1 MDDIVGQSLFVTLLL
16 LSAFFVISEFAIVKM
31 PASRLDE
38 LIKEGNKRALLAKK
52 IKSESEGFVSLCQ
65 IGLALTAL
73 GLGWIGDSAI
83 QIFLTGL
90 ANTEIPASLSYGIA
104 TFLAFIT
111 ISFIYIVIGD
121 LAPRL
126 WSIEK
131 AENAILYIAKPL
143 SIIYKVMY
151 PFVWLLNHAARLVA
165 RVFGV
170 KDIAI
175 KGNALTE
182 EELRYIISESF
193 KSGEINQAEYK
204 FVNNI
209 FEFDERIAKEIMVP
223 RPEIVSLDINDTLAD
238 FLNIAR
244 RERFTRYPVTD
255 GDKDH
260 IVGLVNVK
268 EILTAVALSKKDP
281 SEISIRSFVRPIIR
295 AIDTIPI
302 GDLLVKMQKAQ
313 IHMAIL
319 MDEYGGTSGLVTVE
333 DIVEEIVGEI
343 RDEFDHDEVPT
354 IQHIGENHY
363 IFDSKVL
370 ISDVNELLSLDIE
383 EDVVDTLGGWL
394 LTQKFDA
401 RQGDTIIY
409 GPYEFTILEMIDY
422 HIESIE
428 VKRRS
433 EEPEEK
439 QQSILFKKTE
449 SFQDRTG
456 QAPIAN
462 H

>member
-1 MDDIVGQSLFVTLLL
+1 
-16 LSAFFVISEFAIVKM
+16 M

-223 RPEIVSLDINDTLAD
+223 RPEIVSLDLNDTLAD

-302 GDLLVKMQKAQ
+302 GDLLVKMQKA
-313 IHMAIL
+313 
-319 MDEYGGTSGLVTVE
+319 
-333 DIVEEIVGEI
+333 
-343 RDEFDHDEVPT
+343 
-354 IQHIGENHY
+354 
-363 IFDSKVL
+363 
-370 ISDVNELLSLDIE
+370 
-383 EDVVDTLGGWL
+383 
-394 LTQKFDA
+394 
-401 RQGDTIIY
+401 
-409 GPYEFTILEMIDY
+409 
-422 HIESIE
+422 
-428 VKRRS
+428 
-433 EEPEEK
+433 
-439 QQSILFKKTE
+439 
-449 SFQDRTG
+449 
-456 QAPIAN
+456 
-462 H
+462 

>member
-1 MDDIVGQSLFVTLLL
+1 MDDIVGQSLFITLIL
-16 LSAFFVISEFAIVKM
+16 LSAFFVISEFAIVKV
-31 PASRLDE
+31 PLSRLDE
-38 LIKEGNKRALLAKK
+38 LIKEGDKRALLAKK
-52 IKSESEGFVSLCQ
+52 IKTESEGFLSACQ

-73 GLGWIGDSAI
+73 GIGWIGDSAI
-83 QIFLTGL
+83 NMFLAGL
-90 ANTEIPASLSYGIA
+90 TNTEIPASLSYGIA
-104 TFLAFIT
+104 TVLAFVM
-111 ISFIYIVIGD
+111 ISFVYIVIGD
-121 LAPRL
+121 LVPRL
-126 WSIEK
+126 WAVEK
-131 AENAILYIAKPL
+131 AEKAILIIAKPL
-143 SIIYKVMY
+143 NIMNKIMY
-151 PFVWLLNHAARLVA
+151 PFIWILNQTARLVA
-165 RVFGV
+165 RLFGV
-170 KDIAI
+170 KDIKH
-175 KGNALTE
+175 KGNAHTE

-223 RPEIVSLDINDTLAD
+223 RPEIVSLDVNDTLAD

-244 RERFTRYPVTD
+244 REKFTRYPVTD

-268 EILTAVALSKKDP
+268 ELLTTLALSKKDP
-281 SEISIRSFVRPIIR
+281 EEISVRSFVRPIIR

-302 GDLLVKMQKAQ
+302 GDLLVKMQKGQ
-313 IHMAIL
+313 IHMAVL

-370 ISDVNELLSLDIE
+370 ISDINELLNLEIE
-383 EDVVDTLGGWL
+383 EDAVDTLGGWL
-394 LTQKFDA
+394 MTQKFDA
-401 RQGDTIIY
+401 REGDTITY

-428 VKRRS
+428 VKRRKTDA
-433 EEPEEK
+433 EEP
-439 QQSILFKKTE
+439 SVLFSNKN
-449 SFQDRTG
+449 SFQDTTG
-456 QAPIAN
+456 QAPLAN